1 MFLNKYHGNLD
12 SRITSM
18 SKERE
23 EDLFRK
29 YKSINKEIKKK
40 QRNINCKT
48 MILKMNIIKFLI
60 YSGLYKGMRRKL
72 RKCKNSNE
80 SEGVMY
86 RTISIINE
94 QYNKLL
100 DETLLSTNNNDKKIS
115 SFNCKT
121 NDSYSDINKS
131 FNNINKEKN
140 KLINLDKKISYNKIN
155 CEIDK
160 NHIMNNKE
168 RKYDENQK
176 KMKEMKRSHNELLI
190 DWFNKTLK
198 LNHDEFMIIEESQ
211 EFIDYYHDLDD
222 NEIIEKINNKSIEA
236 CIQKQEKKEEKKR
249 LRNEFLIDWFNKA
262 LKLDHDEFMIVEE
275 NEEFWD
281 YYHELDDDDIIKKI
295 GDKSREVCY
304 NIMYKEMCDTN
315 SNTIVEEISNNNH
328 DSEISNHVEVK
339 SEEKLLITSE
349 RKIEVNIITS
359 LDNIHYTRNTNNL
372 KNHIH
377 IIFLIIIIITLIL
390 MIILRITFNI
400 KKHYNNMN
408 NIIKYNHNKLNYA
421 KAYINDNLNKYLL
434 YNPTTSSEEDI
445 LNELNRKLFKKPVRK
460 IFDPGGLIKLIVLYC
475 C

>member
-1 MFLNKYHGNLD
+1 
-12 SRITSM
+12 
-18 SKERE
+18 
-23 EDLFRK
+23 
-29 YKSINKEIKKK
+29 
-40 QRNINCKT
+40 
-48 MILKMNIIKFLI
+48 
-60 YSGLYKGMRRKL
+60 
-72 RKCKNSNE
+72 
-80 SEGVMY
+80 
-86 RTISIINE
+86 
-94 QYNKLL
+94 
-100 DETLLSTNNNDKKIS
+100 
-115 SFNCKT
+115 
-121 NDSYSDINKS
+121 
-131 FNNINKEKN
+131 
-140 KLINLDKKISYNKIN
+140 
-155 CEIDK
+155 
-160 NHIMNNKE
+160 
-168 RKYDENQK
+168 
-176 KMKEMKRSHNELLI
+176 
-190 DWFNKTLK
+190 
-198 LNHDEFMIIEESQ
+198 MIIEESQ
-211 EFIDYYHDLDD
+211 EFIDYYHVLDD
-222 NEIIEKINNKSIEA
+222 NEIIEKINSKSIEA
-236 CIQKQEKKEEKKR
+236 YIQKQEKKEEKKR

-339 SEEKLLITSE
+339 SEEKLLITCERKIEENIITSLDNMHYTRNTNNNLSTCNNSYNNNQCNLNNVKIKSEEKLLITSE

-377 IIFLIIIIITLIL
+377 IIFLIIIIIALIL

-434 YNPTTSSEEDI
+434 YNPTISSEEDI

-460 IFDPGGLIKLIVLYC
+460 IFDPGGLIKLVVLYGC
-475 C
+475 